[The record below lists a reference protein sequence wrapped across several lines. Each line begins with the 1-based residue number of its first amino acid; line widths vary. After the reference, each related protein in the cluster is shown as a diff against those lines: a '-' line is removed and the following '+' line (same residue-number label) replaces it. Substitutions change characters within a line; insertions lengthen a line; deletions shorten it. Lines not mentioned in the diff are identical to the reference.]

1 MPFIVLSNRGIVTM
15 QVNVVNFA
23 YGTGEEA
30 TLKVLKVFD
39 ALEKE
44 LKSLTDLPLSISG
57 VEGFSPVFR
66 YTDVFPPL
74 ATAHR
79 PIDGVHVESKNY
91 LLLNEPF
98 PKKTP
103 RYVPQ
108 IEVSIQLAISG
119 KWPDEL
125 EAVRKT
131 KAAFHIQIA
140 ECLRK
145 QFQLKA
151 QGHSDCVHVYKDGFA
166 FRLEVRH
173 EREIALLKRQVSED
187 RVERYR
193 DNEESIQHENRLF
206 HMPKLSSALHG

>member
-1 MPFIVLSNRGIVTM
+1 MRFP
-15 QVNVVNFA
+15 

-30 TLKVLKVFD
+30 TLQVLKVYD

-44 LKSLTDLPLSISG
+44 LKSLTDLPLLISG

-74 ATAHR
+74 SMVHR
-79 PIDGVHVESKNY
+79 PIQTVNKVGRDY
-91 LLLNEPF
+91 LMLEETELKQS
-98 PKKTP
+98 PKHLP
-103 RYVPQ
+103 A
-108 IEVSIQLAISG
+108 IEISIQLSISG

-145 QFQLKA
+145 QFNLKA
-151 QGHSDCVHVYKDGFA
+151 QGHSGYVDVYKDGFL
-166 FRLEVRH
+166 FRLEVAH
-173 EREIALLKRQVSED
+173 QKEIALLKKQVSED
-187 RVERYR
+187 NVEKYR
-193 DNEESIQHENRLF
+193 DTEESIALEKRLF
-206 HMPKLSSALHG
+206 HMPQLTSALHG